1 MYWRDDFEIISHE
14 YELYTNQMT
23 HCYYFSGFETATS
36 WQNLIYAVSF
46 NRHLVEHFDLI
57 ADNQWMETTMSG
69 DKNQISHWWIHTNQF
84 LLHKKKTHCC
94 LTICMKQTFSPFK
107 WQKIHSNTNWM
118 LVTDIWC
125 LSCIKWTS
133 GFSWIKLD
141 KRFIFVLLL
150 LLVATV
156 SDNVSIGSL
165 KFVTKTIDTLSGETE
180 QNLSFNTGDIL
191 F

>member
-1 MYWRDDFEIISHE
+1 MPIIKHVLNMYWRDDFEIISHE

-84 LLHKKKTHCC
+84 LLHKKNT
-94 LTICMKQTFSPFK
+94 LLPYDLYEANFFTLQMTENSFK
-107 WQKIHSNTNWM
+107 H
-118 LVTDIWC
+118 
-125 LSCIKWTS
+125 
-133 GFSWIKLD
+133 KLNACD
-141 KRFIFVLLL
+141 WYMVFVLYQMNFGFFL
-150 LLVATV
+150 
-156 SDNVSIGSL
+156 NKIR
-165 KFVTKTIDTLSGETE
+165 
-180 QNLSFNTGDIL
+180 
-191 F
+191 

>member
-1 MYWRDDFEIISHE
+1 MPIIKHVLNMYWRDDFEIISHE

-84 LLHKKKTHCC
+84 LLHKKKHIAALRFVWSKLFHPSNDRKFIQTQIEC
-94 LTICMKQTFSPFK
+94 LWLIYGVCLV
-107 WQKIHSNTNWM
+107 SNE
-118 LVTDIWC
+118 LRVF
-125 LSCIKWTS
+125 L
-133 GFSWIKLD
+133 
-141 KRFIFVLLL
+141 
-150 LLVATV
+150 
-156 SDNVSIGSL
+156 
-165 KFVTKTIDTLSGETE
+165 E
-180 QNLSFNTGDIL
+180 
-191 F
+191 